1 MHLPPGELRGEE
13 TVDLRASLAR
23 LWVRRRWIAASIV
36 LCGATFAAVAF
47 LVRPVY
53 QAASVLVSVNSE
65 RSLGGATQALGQL
78 GGLTSLIGVNVG
90 VGDEKTTE
98 ALAVLRSRQFTQT
111 FIDEEGLMARLFAR
125 DWDAARSAWKEGL
138 RHRPTPAMAYKYFDR
153 KIRVVAQD
161 KKTGLVTLTVYW
173 RDRTEAANWTNE
185 MVRRLNAEMRARA
198 IAQASDNIAY
208 LEKEL
213 LVTTVVE
220 TRQAINRLID
230 AQVKQRMMAN
240 VSQEY
245 AFRVIDKA
253 IAPDIDD
260 PVWPNRP
267 LLLVLGPVVGLLTGV
282 FLALAWDRF
291 TGNSPALRR

>member
-1 MHLPPGELRGEE
+1 MHLPPDELRGEE

-23 LWVRRRWIAASIV
+23 LWVRRWWIAASIV
-36 LCGATFAAVAF
+36 LCAATFAAVAF
-47 LVRPVY
+47 VVTPVY
-53 QAASVLVSVNSE
+53 QAASVLISVNSE
-65 RSLGGATQALGQL
+65 RSLGGVPALGQL

-90 VGDEKTTE
+90 VSDEKTTE
-98 ALAVLRSRQFTQT
+98 ALAVLRSRQFTQS
-111 FIDEEGLMARLFAR
+111 FIDEEGLMGKLFAR
-125 DWDAARSAWKEGL
+125 DWDAARGAWKEGL
-138 RHRPTPAMAYKYFDR
+138 RHPPTPAMAYKYFDR

-173 RDRTEAANWTNE
+173 RDRTEAANWANE

-240 VSQEY
+240 VTQDY
-245 AFRVIDKA
+245 AFRAIDKA
-253 IAPDIDD
+253 TAPDIDD

-282 FLALAWDRF
+282 FLALVWDRL
-291 TGNSPALRR
+291 TGHAAR

>member
-1 MHLPPGELRGEE
+1 VHLSQVELRSED

-23 LWVRRRWIAASIV
+23 LWVRRWWIAASIV
-36 LCGATFAAVAF
+36 LCAAAFAAVAF
-47 LVRPVY
+47 VVTPVY
-53 QAASVLVSVNSE
+53 QAASVLISVNSD
-65 RSLGGATQALGQL
+65 RSMGGVPALGQL

-90 VGDEKTTE
+90 VSDEKTTE
-98 ALAVLRSRQFTQT
+98 ALAVLRSRQFTQS
-111 FIDEEGLMARLFAR
+111 FIDEEGLMAKLFAR
-125 DWDAARSAWKEGL
+125 DWDAARSAWKKGL
-138 RHRPTPAMAYKYFDR
+138 RHPPTPAMAYKYFDR

-173 RDRTEAANWTNE
+173 RDRTEAANWANE

-198 IAQASDNIAY
+198 IAQANDNIAY

-240 VSQEY
+240 VTQDY
-245 AFRVIDKA
+245 AFRAIDKA

-260 PVWPNRP
+260 PVWPNRH
-267 LLLVLGPVVGLLTGV
+267 LLLVLGPVIGLLAGV
-282 FLALAWDRF
+282 FLALVWDRL
-291 TGNSPALRR
+291 TGHVAR